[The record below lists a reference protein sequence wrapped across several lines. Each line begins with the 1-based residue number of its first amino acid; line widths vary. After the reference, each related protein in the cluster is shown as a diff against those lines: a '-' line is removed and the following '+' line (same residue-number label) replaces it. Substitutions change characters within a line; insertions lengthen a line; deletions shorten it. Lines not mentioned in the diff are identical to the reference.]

1 MQRTGNPW
9 GLPAQD
15 RLAWAEGLDVPTA
28 RDNPDFDVLYWVG
41 CSAAYDRRTM
51 KVARAVAQLLARAG
65 VNFAVLGPEERC
77 TGESARRM
85 DDEFL
90 FQEFDDLEHRDLQQS

>member
-1 MQRTGNPW
+1 MP
-9 GLPAQD
+9 
-15 RLAWAEGLDVPTA
+15 
-28 RDNPDFDVLYWVG
+28 Y
-41 CSAAYDRRTM
+41 
-51 KVARAVAQLLARAG
+51 AQLLQWAEAD
-65 VNFAVLGPEERC
+65 FAVLGTEKRC